1 MNRSLPAFEDVVE
14 ALGVLSSLGT
24 AAESHGLLCA
34 LLSADVSLRQ
44 EAWVDSLLS
53 EHVEASNLEG
63 QQAYRTLKHLFTV
76 TAEAFAAEDFSLPL
90 LLPDDEVALED
101 RLDHLAEWCQGYL
114 TGLHLLGVAIQGNQN
129 ATLQE
134 AITDLV
140 DISQVEMTPEDQQDP
155 ESEVRYLE
163 LVEFVKV
170 AVLSIAT
177 ELHHLFDHAENQKP
191 SVH

>member
-1 MNRSLPAFEDVVE
+1 MSASLPGLTDVAE
-14 ALGVLSSLGT
+14 ALSTLSSLGS

-53 EHVEASNLEG
+53 EHIEASNLEG

-76 TAEAFAAEDFSLPL
+76 TADAFAADDFSLPL
-90 LLPDDEVALED
+90 LLPHDDAPLEE
-101 RLDHLAEWCQGYL
+101 RIDHLAEWCQGYL
-114 TGLHLLGVAIQGNQN
+114 TGLHLLGIAIEKNTN
-129 ATLQE
+129 ADIQA
-134 AITDLV
+134 AITDLL
-140 DISQVEMTPEDQQDP
+140 DISQVEMAAEDQQDP
-155 ESEVRYLE
+155 ESEARYLE

-170 AVLSIAT
+170 AVLAIAI
-177 ELHHLFDHAENQKP
+177 ELRHLFDHAENQNP